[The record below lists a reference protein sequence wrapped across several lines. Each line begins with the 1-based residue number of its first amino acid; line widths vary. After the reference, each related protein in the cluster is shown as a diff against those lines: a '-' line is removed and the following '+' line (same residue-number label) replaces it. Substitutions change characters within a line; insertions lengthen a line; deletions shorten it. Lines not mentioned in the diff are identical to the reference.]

1 MNFMVLVTYLFFNLP
16 AHQDLQSILHKY
28 MNGAGKP
35 LALDRDLNM
44 TDEIIRDKND
54 ENFLPT
60 RHDLVDICTIG
71 KINPAKM
78 M

>member
-1 MNFMVLVTYLFFNLP
+1 
-16 AHQDLQSILHKY
+16 
-28 MNGAGKP
+28 
-35 LALDRDLNM
+35 M
-44 TDEIIRDKND
+44 TDEIIKAKND

-78 M
+78 MQVFGSGF